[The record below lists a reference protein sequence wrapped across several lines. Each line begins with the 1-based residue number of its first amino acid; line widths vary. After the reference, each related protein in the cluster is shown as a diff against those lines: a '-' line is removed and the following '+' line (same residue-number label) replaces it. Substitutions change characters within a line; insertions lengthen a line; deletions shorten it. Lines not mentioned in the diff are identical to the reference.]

1 MKYPT
6 KKQTG
11 FTLIELAIVLSVIG
25 IMAAVILPGLFQA
38 REDAKY
44 ATAQTQ
50 LEKDF
55 PSAIIRYV
63 TRKNTCTAMT
73 ATDLVERGVSE
84 NSIWGS
90 PWTMTATTNTV
101 TLEYPIEANAS
112 NPDAEND
119 LAKALEL
126 SSNVQSA
133 AKSAT
138 GVSVVY
144 RCN

>member
-1 MKYPT
+1 MKKVS
-6 KKQTG
+6 KKQVG

-25 IMAAVILPGLFQA
+25 IMAAVILPGLFQS

-63 TRKNTCTAMT
+63 TRKNTCVGMT
-73 ATDLVERGVSE
+73 AEDLIERGVSE

-90 PWTMTATTNTV
+90 PWSITTTTNTA
-101 TLEYPIEANAS
+101 TLTYPIEANDS
-112 NPDAEND
+112 NPDAEED
-119 LAKALEL
+119 LATALAL

-133 AKSAT
+133 AASGT
-138 GVSVVY
+138 GVTIVY

>member
-1 MKYPT
+1 MKYPA
-6 KKQTG
+6 KKQRG
-11 FTLIELAIVLSVIG
+11 FTLIELALVLSIIG
-25 IMAAVILPGLFQA
+25 FMAAMMLPGYFQS

-63 TRKNTCTAMT
+63 TRKNTCTGMT
-73 ATDLVERGVSE
+73 TTDLVERGVSE

-90 PWTMTATTNTV
+90 PWSITATTNTV
-101 TLEYPIEANAS
+101 TLEYPIEANTS
-112 NPDAEND
+112 NPDAETD
-119 LAKALEL
+119 LAKAIAV